1 MNWKKAWRNTKSF
14 VKRHR
19 VGIAA
24 GLAGVGCGVIS
35 MGVAGA
41 FCAAGVGM
49 IAGGAAKKLGNRKA
63 SWGSV
68 GRAAIYGGG
77 VAATGWGLSAGARYG
92 AAGPWSDGS
101 RAAANTPQVALRT
114 ANHGRGVGNHP
125 LM

>member
-92 AAGPWSDGS
+92 AGRALVRWFPRGGKHAAS
-101 RAAANTPQVALRT
+101 RASHRKSWSW
-114 ANHGRGVGNHP
+114 RW
-125 LM
+125 